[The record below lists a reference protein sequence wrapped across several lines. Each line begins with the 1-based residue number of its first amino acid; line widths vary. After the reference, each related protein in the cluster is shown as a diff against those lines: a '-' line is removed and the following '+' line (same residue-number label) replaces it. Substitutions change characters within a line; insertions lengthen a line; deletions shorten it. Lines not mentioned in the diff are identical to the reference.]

1 MDGYHL
7 ISLGEQP
14 QWKERAAAWF
24 HEKWG
29 VPQQAYLDCM
39 EAYLRGETAYGWYL
53 CLAGDRIAGGLGVIE
68 NDFHQRTDLAPNLCA
83 LFVEPAHRRRGLA
96 RRLVDLALD
105 DMAGL
110 GLGRLYLIT
119 DHEGLYERMGW
130 SFIGTVRCDGGE
142 LSRMYASPQR
152 G

>member
-68 NDFHQRTDLAPNLCA
+68 NDFHQRPDLAPNLCA
-83 LFVEPAHRRRGLA
+83 VYTEPEYRRQGIAGRLLA
-96 RRLVDLALD
+96 RAVADLRAQGIAPVYLLTDLV
-105 DMAGL
+105 GF
-110 GLGRLYLIT
+110 
-119 DHEGLYERMGW
+119 YERYGW
-130 SFIGTVRCDGGE
+130 AFFCMAQCTDAPIC
-142 LSRMYASPQR
+142 SRIYIHR
-152 G
+152 